1 MRKIALINHVASAKT
16 MVESL
21 ANLFPICL
29 KLLNGIPYG
38 ERLGTDCVA
47 MIVFLTVVLV
57 LCLYGERGIG
67 VFRWMNRPKFQYN
80 SATASCLFCERTDN
94 PHPDFKNEPIVTTRL
109 IVKNKER
116 EVCINCYYEL
126 REAAQSSNKSF
137 PVILEEKLNL
147 VRIFEKQKNSIISTS

>member
-1 MRKIALINHVASAKT
+1 MLNRAKLSAYALEKYNDRSVEKSLNSSGQLHFSFYLTLARKIALFNLVASAKT

-47 MIVFLTVVLV
+47 MIVFLRVVSV

-67 VFRWMNRPKFQYN
+67 F
-80 SATASCLFCERTDN
+80 LGE
-94 PHPDFKNEPIVTTRL
+94 
-109 IVKNKER
+109 
-116 EVCINCYYEL
+116 
-126 REAAQSSNKSF
+126 
-137 PVILEEKLNL
+137 
-147 VRIFEKQKNSIISTS
+147 